1 MQASCVRQP
10 ETFHQRGDQV
20 TAQTISEWL
29 KKQMG
34 AGGIP
39 AHNMK
44 AHSSFTDGDR
54 FVNWRSA
61 LPVVDVAQLDRAPLV
76 WGVERYSRIITW
88 SISCGWP
95 DVIWVRI
102 PAPQPNHALGP

>member
-1 MQASCVRQP
+1 MAHVPQRSGDSFQYPDPAGSRNVQASCVRQP

-34 AGGIP
+34 AGEIP

-61 LPVVDVAQLDRAPLV
+61 LPVVVNKV
-76 WGVERYSRIITW
+76 W
-88 SISCGWP
+88 
-95 DVIWVRI
+95 
-102 PAPQPNHALGP
+102 

>member
-1 MQASCVRQP
+1 MFKTIGSCSTAYGTCAAAVRGFLRQYPDPAGSRNVQASCVRQP

-44 AHSSFTDGDR
+44 AHSINYRLWMTGK
-54 FVNWRSA
+54 
-61 LPVVDVAQLDRAPLV
+61 
-76 WGVERYSRIITW
+76 
-88 SISCGWP
+88 
-95 DVIWVRI
+95 
-102 PAPQPNHALGP
+102 